1 MADGMFSM
9 FDPNAYQQQR
19 AQEAQKAA
27 MAYAEQTP
35 QQRTDAAGYGFGG
48 ALAGG
53 VRSLLGIQDKGLM
66 QVQQA
71 NEVMKNV
78 DRSDPE
84 AMLAAAKALGD
95 AGNMQAGEAVYKAA
109 QEIKAA
115 QSKAAL
121 EAAKTLREEAQATEI
136 PRMRHEEALLR
147 IQATQDAAL
156 QRAEAAKQRSEDTRL
171 AIEQRREAAAQAA
184 DARREATAA
193 RVQMAQLVAS
203 VKGDKPAKPLPP
215 KLQAD
220 EIEDLKL
227 IDASEQ
233 QKKILTPVISALT
246 PDPVTKKAPLELGPL
261 NNLDYMTRNATGKS
275 TPASRAFAQ
284 LKEAVDTAVNIKVS
298 AEKGVQTDK
307 DVLRFANAMIA
318 AFGRNDTTA
327 TREALTRFNNA
338 VDDVSKSTRR
348 VIDSRRKSQNV
359 EPYFGGEAP
368 TAAKGNTRKT
378 ASGIEYTVE
387 P

>member
-1 MADGMFSM
+1 MADGMFS
-9 FDPNAYQQQR
+9 FDPNALMQQR
-19 AQEAQKAA
+19 AQQMQEGAA
-27 MAYAEQTP
+27 AYAKQTP
-35 QQRTDAAGYGFGG
+35 QQQADTAGYGFGG

-53 VRSLLGIQDKGLM
+53 VRSLLGIPDKGLM

-71 NEVMKNV
+71 NEIMRDV
-78 DRSDPE
+78 DRNDPE
-84 AMLAAAKALGD
+84 ALLAAAKKLGQ

-109 QEIKAA
+109 QELKAA
-115 QSKAAL
+115 QSKASL

-147 IQATQDAAL
+147 IQATQEAAA
-156 QRAEAAKQRSEDTRL
+156 QRAEAARMRSEDTRL
-171 AIEQRREAAAQAA
+171 GIEQRREAAAAAA

-233 QKKILTPVISALT
+233 QKKILTPVITALT
-246 PDPVTKKAPLELGPL
+246 PDPVTKKAPLELGPM
-261 NNLDYMTRNATGKS
+261 NNLDYMARNAAGNS

-327 TREALTRFNNA
+327 TREAITRFNSA
-338 VDDVSKSTRR
+338 VDDVSKSTRKI
-348 VIDSRRKSQNV
+348 IDSRRKSQNV
-359 EPYFGGEAP
+359 EPYFGE
-368 TAAKGNTRKT
+368 AAKEVKGNIRKT

>member
-27 MAYAEQTP
+27 MAYAQQTP

-78 DRSDPE
+78 DRNDPE

-109 QEIKAA
+109 MEIKAA

-121 EAAKTLREEAQATEI
+121 EAAKTQREEAQATEI

-147 IQATQDAAL
+147 IQATQEAAL

-193 RVQMAQLVAS
+193 RVQMAQLVSSVKDGQGGKPITAAELKAQEKKETKEAGQQGLSDSLSRASTLVNEIYDLGGMTSTSKSPLSNLGISAQTGTIGQYIGQKTGSAAQSKRDELAS
-203 VKGDKPAKPLPP
+203 VRSQILNDIKEATGMSASQLNSNIELQLWMKALGSEGMTKEANLAIIKNINDKYIKGITKPG
-215 KLQAD
+215 
-220 EIEDLKL
+220 
-227 IDASEQ
+227 S
-233 QKKILTPVISALT
+233 SAT
-246 PDPVTKKAPLELGPL
+246 PDINALLEK
-261 NNLDYMTRNATGKS
+261 YK
-275 TPASRAFAQ
+275 
-284 LKEAVDTAVNIKVS
+284 
-298 AEKGVQTDK
+298 
-307 DVLRFANAMIA
+307 
-318 AFGRNDTTA
+318 
-327 TREALTRFNNA
+327 
-338 VDDVSKSTRR
+338 
-348 VIDSRRKSQNV
+348 
-359 EPYFGGEAP
+359 
-368 TAAKGNTRKT
+368 
-378 ASGIEYTVE
+378 
-387 P
+387 